1 MRVTTQTGDELAVPG
16 GSSPVP
22 RGPVG
27 RLALFYRQVV
37 AELRKVVYPSR
48 DELLRYTA
56 VVLVFVVIVI
66 AYVSLVDYGL
76 QALVLRIFT

>member
-1 MRVTTQTGDELAVPG
+1 MSTQTGEELTTPDGAT
-16 GSSPVP
+16 PVP

-27 RLALFYRQVV
+27 RVGLFYRQVV

-48 DELLRYTA
+48 DELLHYTLI
-56 VVLVFVVIVI
+56 VLAFVIVMI
-66 AYVSLVDYGL
+66 AYVSLIDWGL